1 MSIKL
6 RITGKQYRILYE
18 HLFPGDGLEAI
29 AFAECGTLSTENTLV
44 LCVQRI
50 ITIPRHHCKKTKTS
64 IVWQTNNIVPI
75 LSNLQKKKSGIL
87 LKIHSHPPEWQT
99 FSEPDN
105 RADYELSQ
113 SVIGWTDYSPSYA
126 SMIMTS
132 DGFMQG
138 RVYQEYLT
146 SIKIDSR
153 LIAGDSI
160 TKPHNGHVSPID
172 TESQMRTIQVFGEGT
187 ISVLRNL
194 KIAVVGC
201 SGTGSIVIEQ
211 LARLGVGSLIMVDPD
226 VIEDK
231 NLNRIINAKKKDA
244 IEKSP
249 KVEVLERTLREM
261 DLGTE
266 VIALKDTIFNPLV
279 IKKVAEAD
287 ILFGCTDS
295 IESRNVLNLIAVHY
309 CMPYIDIG
317 VGIDADGKG
326 GVTQVAGS
334 VHYLQ
339 PDGSSLLSRRVY
351 TPEELASEAIH
362 RTQPKEYDTLLRD
375 GYIRGVKVERPAV
388 ISVNM
393 LAASLAVNELLARI
407 HNYRDDGNSNYA
419 VLRFSLTQSRIISE
433 DDRLPCK
440 VFSKYVGKGDCVPPL
455 GLPFLCQCEK

>member
-1 MSIKL
+1 
-6 RITGKQYRILYE
+6 
-18 HLFPGDGLEAI
+18 
-29 AFAECGTLSTENTLV
+29 
-44 LCVQRI
+44 
-50 ITIPRHHCKKTKTS
+50 
-64 IVWQTNNIVPI
+64 VPI

-87 LKIHSHPPEWQT
+87 LKIHSHPTEWQT
-99 FSEPDN
+99 FSEIDN
-105 RADYELSQ
+105 LSDYELSE
-113 SVIGWTDYSPSYA
+113 SFIGWTDYSPSYA

-132 DGFMQG
+132 DGFMKG
-138 RVYQEYLT
+138 RVYYENINYVN
-146 SIKIDSR
+146 IDSM

-160 TKPHNGHVSPID
+160 TIHHNGDVIHID
-172 TESQMRTIQVFGEGT
+172 TESQLRTIQVFGEGT
-187 ISVLRNL
+187 VGALRNL

-211 LARLGVGSLIMVDPD
+211 LTRLGVGSLVIVDPD
-226 VIEDK
+226 IVEDK

-249 KVEVLERTLREM
+249 KVEVLEHAIREM
-261 DLGTE
+261 DLGTK
-266 VIALKDTIFNPLV
+266 VVALKDTIFNPLV

-334 VHYLQ
+334 IHYLQ
-339 PDGSSLLSRRVY
+339 PDGSSLLSRKVY
-351 TPEELASEAIH
+351 TPEELASEAIY
-362 RTQPKEYDTLLRD
+362 RTQPKEYNTLLKE

-407 HNYRDDGNSNYA
+407 HNYRDDDNSNYA

-433 DDRLPCK
+433 DDGSPCK
-440 VFSKYVGKGDCVPPL
+440 MFSKYVGKGDCIPPL
-455 GLPFLCQCEK
+455 GLPFLYQTEK